1 MPQLPASDHTDG
13 TRFFNPPAIRPDA
26 TPPGRMRRLSI
37 LKWQWNR
44 PKSDWPKWIGNPPP
58 KGDPHAPP
66 AAATVQVTFIG
77 HSTFLIRLPRPDGT
91 ALSILT
97 DPIFSMRCSPF
108 SFMGPKR
115 VRAPGRALADLPRI
129 DVVLVSHAHYDHM
142 DLPTLRALARR
153 GDDPLV
159 VTPLCNARFMRGT
172 GLRRIMELDWWQS
185 VAIPGLQVTCTPARH
200 GAARTPFDRNKSLWG
215 GFMLHDGAGH
225 RLFFAG
231 DTAHGRHWGLI
242 RERLG
247 APDIALLPIGAYD
260 PRALMAGV
268 HATPEEA
275 LTGLRQLGAKHGI
288 GMHFGTFRLTD
299 EPMDEPV
306 HRLARAVQEAGL
318 PPDTMGVMDHGEC
331 RDIAWRQ
338 PDDA

>member
-1 MPQLPASDHTDG
+1 MPLLPASDHTDG
-13 TRFFNPPAIRPDA
+13 TRFFNPASIRPDT

-44 PKSDWPKWIGNPPP
+44 PKSDWPAWIENPVPT
-58 KGDPHAPP
+58 GDPHALP
-66 AAATVQVTFIG
+66 APGTVQVTFIG

-97 DPIFSMRCSPF
+97 DPIFSLRCSPF
-108 SFMGPKR
+108 SFMGPRR

-159 VTPLCNARFMRGT
+159 ITPLCNARFMRAT

-185 VAIPGLQVTCTPARH
+185 VAMPDLQVTCTPARH
-200 GAARTPFDRNKSLWG
+200 GAARTPFDHNKSLWG
-215 GFMLHDGAGH
+215 GFMLRDAAGH

-242 RERLG
+242 RDRLG

-260 PRALMAGV
+260 PRELMAGV
-268 HATPEEA
+268 HTTPEEA
-275 LTGLRQLGAKHGI
+275 LEGLRQLGAHHGI

-306 HRLARAVQEAGL
+306 RRLARAVQDTGL
-318 PPDTMGVMDHGEC
+318 PPDVMGVMDHGEC